1 MHFAREGADVAILYL
16 NEHDDAKE
24 TEALV
29 QREGGR
35 KCLLFAGD
43 VGDEKVGAVA
53 LSSAAGGRVL
63 GAPPASNTH
72 THTHK
77 HTRHHINTINTI
89 NGNIAP
95 PN

>member
-53 LSSAAGGRVL
+53 LSLCSRRACAGRT
-63 GAPPASNTH
+63 ACIQH
-72 THTHK
+72 THTHSQT
-77 HTRHHINTINTI
+77 HTTPHQHHQHHNIN
-89 NGNIAP
+89 P